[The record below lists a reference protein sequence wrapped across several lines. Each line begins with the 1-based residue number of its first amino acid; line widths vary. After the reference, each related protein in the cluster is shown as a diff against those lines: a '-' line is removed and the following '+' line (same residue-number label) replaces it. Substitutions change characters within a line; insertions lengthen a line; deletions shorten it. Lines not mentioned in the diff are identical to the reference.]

1 MWARACGGT
10 EAKVSF
16 LTDLFHGNTSNLG
29 TDLTHAP
36 ESLAKHPSELYETI
50 GAVGGL
56 GLGGLAAG
64 AAGVGDLLGGA
75 GTAISDAAGSVG
87 SGISNAASG
96 VGNYLGLGS
105 GAAADPTAA
114 AAALDPS
121 AGIAAGPT
129 ATADLLSGLP
139 VDAAGNLTQDIG
151 GAAAAN
157 TPVSTPFGSLSS
169 TGGVLDPGSGTP
181 AGAYGGGNATPI
193 DPATGQPIN
202 PFSTGAQEGV
212 ATNTDVNSALA
223 NYQAPTALSN
233 VSDFVKSNAG
243 ALTLGGAGL
252 AANLAAPM
260 LAKLGLTGSIP
271 NQGALT
277 GVAGQA
283 ANAAGSANA
292 YAGTLEAPLTTGV
305 LPQGAQQQVT
315 QALNDS
321 ITSIKS
327 KYASLGLT
335 GSTAEQAAISE
346 AQSQS
351 QQMTFTIAQQ
361 MAQTGIQAGNQA
373 TADLGLEGTIYNDL
387 TQAQISQDTALQN
400 AIASFTGAIGGGVG
414 RGLATSAV
422 KAAV

>member
-1 MWARACGGT
+1 
-10 EAKVSF
+10 
-16 LTDLFHGNTSNLG
+16 
-29 TDLTHAP
+29 
-36 ESLAKHPSELYETI
+36 
-50 GAVGGL
+50 
-56 GLGGLAAG
+56 
-64 AAGVGDLLGGA
+64 
-75 GTAISDAAGSVG
+75 
-87 SGISNAASG
+87 
-96 VGNYLGLGS
+96 
-105 GAAADPTAA
+105 
-114 AAALDPS
+114 
-121 AGIAAGPT
+121 
-129 ATADLLSGLP
+129 
-139 VDAAGNLTQDIG
+139 
-151 GAAAAN
+151 
-157 TPVSTPFGSLSS
+157 
-169 TGGVLDPGSGTP
+169 
-181 AGAYGGGNATPI
+181 
-193 DPATGQPIN
+193 
-202 PFSTGAQEGV
+202 
-212 ATNTDVNSALA
+212 
-223 NYQAPTALSN
+223 
-233 VSDFVKSNAG
+233 
-243 ALTLGGAGL
+243 
-252 AANLAAPM
+252 M

-283 ANAAGSANA
+283 ANAAGNANA
-292 YAGTLEAPLTTGV
+292 YAGTLESPLTTGV
-305 LPQGAQQQVT
+305 LPQGAQEQVT

-422 KAAV
+422 KTAAT

>member
-1 MWARACGGT
+1 M
-10 EAKVSF
+10 SF
-16 LTDLFHGNTSNLG
+16 LTDLFKGNVSNLG
-29 TDLTHAP
+29 EDITAAP

-87 SGISNAASG
+87 SGISNAASS

-129 ATADLLSGLP
+129 ATADLLGGIP

-181 AGAYGGGNATPI
+181 AGAFGTGGSDFTATTGIDSSYGTDPTAIASSTTAGTP
-193 DPATGQPIN
+193 P
-202 PFSTGAQEGV
+202 TGATTGG
-212 ATNTDVNSALA
+212 
-223 NYQAPTALSN
+223 APTSTLGSIGSYLSN
-233 VSDFVKSNAG
+233 NAG

-277 GVAGQA
+277 GVANQA
-283 ANAAGSANA
+283 ANAAGGANA
-292 YAGTLEAPLTTGV
+292 YAGTLESPLTTGV
-305 LPQGAQQQVT
+305 LPAGAQAQVT

-387 TQAQISQDTALQN
+387 TTAQISQDTALQN

-422 KAAV
+422 KTAASP

>member
-1 MWARACGGT
+1 
-10 EAKVSF
+10 VSF
-16 LTDLFHGNTSNLG
+16 LTDLIHGNTGNL
-29 TDLTHAP
+29 TDDLTHAP
-36 ESLAKHPSELYETI
+36 ESLAKHPSELYETLG
-50 GAVGGL
+50 GAAAL
-56 GLGGLAAG
+56 ATGGLAAG
-64 AAGVGDLLGGA
+64 IGGAADLFGGA

-87 SGISNAASG
+87 SGISNAASS
-96 VGNYLGLGS
+96 VGSYLGLGS

-129 ATADLLSGLP
+129 ATADLLGGLP

-151 GAAAAN
+151 GTAAAN
-157 TPVSTPFGSLSS
+157 SPVSTPFGSLSS

-181 AGAYGGGNATPI
+181 AGAFGTGGSDFTATTGIDSSYGTDPSAIASSTTAGTP
-193 DPATGQPIN
+193 PTGAATG
-202 PFSTGAQEGV
+202 G
-212 ATNTDVNSALA
+212 
-223 NYQAPTALSN
+223 APTSTLGSIGSYLSN
-233 VSDFVKSNAG
+233 NAG

-292 YAGTLEAPLTTGV
+292 YAGTLESPLTTGV
-305 LPQGAQQQVT
+305 LPAGAQAQVT

-387 TQAQISQDTALQN
+387 TTAQISQDTALQN

-422 KAAV
+422 KTAASP